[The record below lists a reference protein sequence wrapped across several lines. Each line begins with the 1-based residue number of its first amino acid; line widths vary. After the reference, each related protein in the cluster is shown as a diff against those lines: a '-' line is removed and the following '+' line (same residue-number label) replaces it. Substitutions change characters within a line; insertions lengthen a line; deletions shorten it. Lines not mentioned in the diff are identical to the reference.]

1 MKLMLKDYKVVNL
14 NFEILSE
21 QNIEDQFN
29 LKVGQM
35 FSEEEKE
42 KSFGIAFI
50 VEIMNNSYKIKLEMR
65 FFFESDEI
73 IDDNFKKSSFPKV
86 NAPAIA
92 FPYLRAYI
100 SNLTMQSG
108 FTPLLL
114 PSINFVEF
122 AGSNQ

>member
-1 MKLMLKDYKVVNL
+1 MKLMLKDYKVINL
-14 NFEILSE
+14 NFEVLSE
-21 QNIEDQFN
+21 QNVEDQFN

-35 FSEEEKE
+35 FNKKEEM
-42 KSFGIAFI
+42 SFGIGFI
-50 VEIMNNSYKIKLEMR
+50 VGITSNSYKIGLEMN
-65 FFFESDEI
+65 FLFESDEI
-73 IDDNFKKSSFPKV
+73 IDEEFKNSSFPKV

-122 AGSNQ
+122 SNLQ

>member
-1 MKLMLKDYKVVNL
+1 MKLMLKDYKVINL
-14 NFEILSE
+14 DFEVLSE
-21 QNIEDQFN
+21 QNVEDQFN

-35 FSEEEKE
+35 FNEKE
-42 KSFGIAFI
+42 EMSFGIGFI
-50 VEIMNNSYKIKLEMR
+50 VGITSNSYKIELEMN
-65 FFFESDEI
+65 FLFESDEI
-73 IDDNFKKSSFPKV
+73 IDEEFKNSSFPKV

-122 AGSNQ
+122 SNLQ

>member
-1 MKLMLKDYKVVNL
+1 MKLMLKDYKVINL
-14 NFEILSE
+14 DFEVLSE

-29 LKVGQM
+29 LKVGQI
-35 FSEEEKE
+35 FNEKEE
-42 KSFGIAFI
+42 KSFGIGFI
-50 VEIMNNSYKIKLEMR
+50 VVITNNSYKIELEMN
-65 FFFESDEI
+65 FLFESDEI
-73 IDDNFKKSSFPKV
+73 IDERFKNSSFPKV

-114 PSINFVEF
+114 PSINFVEL
-122 AGSNQ
+122 SDLK

>member
-1 MKLMLKDYKVVNL
+1 MKLMLKDYKVINL
-14 NFEILSE
+14 DFEVLSE

-29 LKVGQM
+29 LKVGQI
-35 FSEEEKE
+35 FNEKEE
-42 KSFGIAFI
+42 KSFGIGFI
-50 VEIMNNSYKIKLEMR
+50 VAITNNSYKIELEMN
-65 FFFESDEI
+65 FLFESDEI
-73 IDDNFKKSSFPKV
+73 IDERFKNSSFPKV

-114 PSINFVEF
+114 PSINFVEL
-122 AGSNQ
+122 SDLK

>member
-1 MKLMLKDYKVVNL
+1 MKLMLKDYKVINL
-14 NFEILSE
+14 DFKVLSE

-29 LKVGQM
+29 LKVGQI
-35 FSEEEKE
+35 FNEKEE
-42 KSFGIAFI
+42 KSFGIGFI
-50 VEIMNNSYKIKLEMR
+50 VVITNNSYKIELEMN
-65 FFFESDEI
+65 FLFESDEI
-73 IDDNFKKSSFPKV
+73 IDERFKNSSFPKV

-114 PSINFVEF
+114 PSINFVEL
-122 AGSNQ
+122 SDLK